1 MPYLLREGKGKGL
14 ALYTRCE
21 DVLLAK
27 AELLLL
33 KERFEQDSRWDG
45 KPIYGFLDVDPS
57 FTISEFKKGY
67 RGDSASYR
75 RLMEL
80 RQIILNGGWNYQEIE
95 ITRGK

>member
-1 MPYLLREGKGKGL
+1 MPYLLREGKGKGI

-33 KERFEQDSRWDG
+33 KERFEKDSRYDG
-45 KPIYGFLDVDPS
+45 KPIYGFLDVDQHFS
-57 FTISEFKKGY
+57 ISEFKRGY

-80 RQIILNGGWNYQEIE
+80 RQLILTDGWSYPEVSV
-95 ITRGK
+95 